1 MHRAW
6 RFAAVLALGG
16 LAFARPSWGQ
26 GPQELQFKEGQE
38 VQAQRADGTWQQ
50 AMIDKVEATGYRVQ
64 FMEEPYGNELLPPE
78 RVRFDPEKGT
88 LAEQLARAFP
98 EIPKW
103 TGLLVVD
110 KKDGR
115 PRWGHL
121 TAQRGSILKIAW
133 NDRRGRQKIEHKDIL
148 ESSPPT
154 PDQVAA
160 AEAHREMAR
169 HAVEGRRHRRP
180 PDLSLGYHVL
190 ALDNDDG
197 EWYHARVTYKS
208 GDAYMIAW
216 EDGVDPDEYRVGYE
230 LREP

>member
-16 LAFARPSWGQ
+16 LALARPSWGQ
-26 GPQELQFKEGQE
+26 ESQAPAFKEGQE
-38 VQAQRADGTWQQ
+38 VEAQRADGTWQQ

-133 NDRRGRQKIEHKDIL
+133 NDRRGRQKIEHRDIL
-148 ESSPPT
+148 ESSPPS
-154 PDQVAA
+154 PELVAA
-160 AEAHREMAR
+160 AEARREMAR
-169 HAVEGRRHRRP
+169 HAVERRRHRRP

-197 EWYHARVTYKS
+197 EWYHARITYKS
-208 GDAYMIAW
+208 GDAYMISW